1 MTVEAVQ
8 LAEEI
13 DIDGLISKFLEDSS
27 AASLELPH
35 MTTGQRKLTKK
46 IADRN
51 PELICE
57 SYGFGQDRKLH
68 LFKKSNRAEEGDVTQ
83 AVKVK
88 NTFIDDWCGSTNG
101 AKPDSILFR
110 SMPVA
115 LSENALQ
122 ECTSPDVNLLDMPC
136 TSEDCAKGEDAWEST
151 SLDRSTAASSSN
163 SVINS
168 PTGSM
173 KGIMIKKP
181 PGLPT
186 PTGLEIRNTFIHF
199 DCQPADERHV
209 QSMPHGMFSKCLDVE
224 ALRAKVAEQVRSAP
238 PVEPPCPAPQHAPV
252 FPAPQHAPVLPQ
264 PDTVAPQVP
273 CAPPVI
279 DADASTDEPV
289 LAAGTEVVTCGL
301 LKCPAFNGLTG
312 TVQSYDKETGRY
324 DVLLAAPTGGH
335 KWAKVKRDNL
345 ILSAPAPPPDFF
357 PTLAR

>member
-1 MTVEAVQ
+1 MSVELGQ
-8 LAEEI
+8 ITEEF
-13 DIDGLISKFLEDSS
+13 DVDAAISKFLEDPSSS
-27 AASLELPH
+27 ALELPH

-51 PELICE
+51 PDLICE

-68 LFKKSNRAEEGDVTQ
+68 LFKKGCRVETGNVAN

-88 NTFIDDWCGSTNG
+88 NTFIDDWCGSENG
-101 AKPDSILFR
+101 AKSDSILFR

-115 LSENALQ
+115 LSEHALQ
-122 ECTSPDVNLLDMPC
+122 ECGSPDVHLLDLPC
-136 TSEDCAKGEDAWEST
+136 VTENSVKGEELWEAT

-173 KGIMIKKP
+173 KGLMIKKP

-199 DCQPADERHV
+199 DCPPADERCV
-209 QSMPHGMFSKCLDVE
+209 QSMPHGMFSQCLYAE
-224 ALRAKVAEQVRSAP
+224 TLRAKVAEQARCVP
-238 PVEPPCPAPQHAPV
+238 TVQPPCPAPQHAPV
-252 FPAPQHAPVLPQ
+252 FPAPQHAPVLP
-264 PDTVAPQVP
+264 PPVTSVVSAPVTCPPPAVAP
-273 CAPPVI
+273 
-279 DADASTDEPV
+279 TDES
-289 LAAGTEVVTCGL
+289 LLETGTEVVTDGL
-301 LKCPAFNGLTG
+301 LKCPAFNGLSG
-312 TVQSYDKETGRY
+312 TVQSYNAETGRY
-324 DVLLAAPTGGH
+324 DVLLTPNPGGH

-345 ILSAPAPPPDFF
+345 ILAAPAPPPDFF